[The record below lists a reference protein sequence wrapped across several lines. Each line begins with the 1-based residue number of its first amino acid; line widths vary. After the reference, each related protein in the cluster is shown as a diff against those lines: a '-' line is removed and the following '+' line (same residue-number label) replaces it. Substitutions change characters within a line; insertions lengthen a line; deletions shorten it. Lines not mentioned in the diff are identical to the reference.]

1 MGMVTAAGMIMEES
15 AAVGMTMKSMG
26 TAMTMEESAAVGI
39 ATRSMDTAMTMESM
53 DTAMA
58 MESMDT
64 AMARGR
70 RAVVGMTLR
79 NIVME
84 GSVGVDK
91 ITAGR
96 MYTHAAV
103 HI

>member
-39 ATRSMDTAMTMESM
+39 ATRSMDTAMIMESM
-53 DTAMA
+53 G
-58 MESMDT
+58 T

-70 RAVVGMTLR
+70 RAVVGMPLR

-96 MYTHAAV
+96 MYTHAVV